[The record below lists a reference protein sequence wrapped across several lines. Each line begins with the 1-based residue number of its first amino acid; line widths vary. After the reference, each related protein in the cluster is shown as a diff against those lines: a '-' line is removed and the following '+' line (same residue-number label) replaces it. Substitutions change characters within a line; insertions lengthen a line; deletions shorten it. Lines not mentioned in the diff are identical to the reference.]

1 MSTHDRTNADL
12 PTLVEMDLEVLQQ
25 KVEQLSH
32 LCAALKQEN
41 DALKQ
46 RQESLVSE
54 RTGLISNTEQARHQ
68 VETMLT
74 RLKSLEQGM

>member
-1 MSTHDRTNADL
+1 MSSNDRTNADL

-25 KVEQLSH
+25 KVEQLTR
-32 LCAALKQEN
+32 LCGTLKQEN

-46 RQESLVSE
+46 RQDSLLSE

-68 VETMLT
+68 VESMLT